1 MIITCEK
8 CATRFRLDTSL
19 LQAEGSRVRC
29 SLCKHVFTVSPPLPH
44 AAADSG
50 VRSISDKDALFIPS
64 QEMVTESRDR
74 ETDDFTSDVPGL
86 DDTGLET
93 ENEKP
98 IDADAPDRNTP
109 SRDVP
114 PPPRRPARASLIQ
127 PLDPEG
133 SMAGFTQASSRK
145 KSGLGIP
152 VLVLLLIFF
161 LAAGGYITANS
172 LGYKIPFLPAIQ
184 IPQIQKYL
192 AQKASEPLP
201 APDPVPDQKT
211 VTGQFI
217 TNDTA
222 GELFIITGRIEN
234 PSQVPYRRIQVKGTL
249 FQKEKTAAMTQTA
262 ICGNVVPEAVLKTG
276 DISDIMDQLQS
287 PRETA
292 DINAMAMPGSS
303 VPFMLVFSDL
313 PHNLENFTV
322 EVVGFEK
329 TDP

>member
-8 CATRFRLDTSL
+8 CATRFRLDKSL
-19 LQAEGSRVRC
+19 LQIEGSRVRC
-29 SLCKHVFTVSPPLPH
+29 SLCKHVFTAFPPLTH
-44 AAADSG
+44 AADSG
-50 VRSISDKDALFIPS
+50 ARSPSDPDGLSAPP
-64 QEMVTESRDR
+64 QEKVTESRDP
-74 ETDDFTSDVPGL
+74 ETEDVTSDAPGF
-86 DDTGLET
+86 DDTGVEA
-93 ENEKP
+93 ENEKT
-98 IDADAPDRNTP
+98 IDTDAPDRFTP

-133 SMAGFTQASSRK
+133 SLTGFAEPSSRK
-145 KSGLGIP
+145 KSVLKVP
-152 VLVLLLIFF
+152 ALVLVLIFF
-161 LAAGGYITANS
+161 LAAGGYIAAGS

-184 IPQIQKYL
+184 IQQYL
-192 AQKASEPLP
+192 PQKASEPLP

-211 VTGQFI
+211 VTGRFL

-249 FQKEKTAAMTQTA
+249 FQKEKTAAITQTA

-276 DISDIMDQLQS
+276 TISDILDQLQS
-287 PRETA
+287 PREMT
-292 DINAMAMPGSS
+292 DINAVVMPGSS